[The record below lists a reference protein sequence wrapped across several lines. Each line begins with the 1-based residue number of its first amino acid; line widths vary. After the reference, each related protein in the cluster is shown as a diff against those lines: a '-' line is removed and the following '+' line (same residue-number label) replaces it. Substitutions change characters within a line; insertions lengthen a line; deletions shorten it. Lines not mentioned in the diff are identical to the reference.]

1 MEKFKILI
9 VEDEHD
15 IRELYRDLLT
25 DQGFDV
31 LEAPDGVT
39 GLRLAKESVWDL
51 MLLDIMLPQ
60 VDGLRVLEEIRQ
72 KFTKP
77 ILIISNLNN
86 DDIITKSMDLG
97 SNGYVI
103 KSELNPAQFITEVK
117 KYLNIL

>member
-1 MEKFKILI
+1 MIS
-9 VEDEHD
+9 D
-15 IRELYRDLLT
+15 ISKYF
-25 DQGFDV
+25 Q
-31 LEAPDGVT
+31 
-39 GLRLAKESVWDL
+39 RLNKKNSSSKLW
-51 MLLDIMLPQ
+51 
-60 VDGLRVLEEIRQ
+60 Q
-72 KFTKP
+72 KFSQP

>member
-1 MEKFKILI
+1 MEKFKVII

-31 LEAPDGVT
+31 LEASDGVT
-39 GLRLAKESVWDL
+39 GLRLAKESTWDL

-72 KFTKP
+72 KFNKP

-86 DDIITKSMDLG
+86 DDIISKSMDLG

-103 KSELNPAQFITEVK
+103 KSELNPAQFTTEAK

>member
-1 MEKFKILI
+1 MEKFKVII

-31 LEAPDGVT
+31 LEASDGVT
-39 GLRLAKESVWDL
+39 GLRLAKESTWDL

-72 KFTKP
+72 KFNKP

-86 DDIITKSMDLG
+86 DDIISKSMDLG

>member
-25 DQGFDV
+25 DQGFEV
-31 LEAPDGVT
+31 LEAADGYD
-39 GLRLAKESVWDL
+39 GLRIAKESPWDL
-51 MLLDIMLPQ
+51 MLLDIMLPK
-60 VDGLRVLEEIRQ
+60 VDGLRILEEIRT
-72 KFTKP
+72 KFAKP

-86 DDIITKSMDLG
+86 DDIISKSIDLG

>member
-31 LEAPDGVT
+31 MEAADGVS
-39 GLRLAKESVWDL
+39 GLRLAKESSWDL

-72 KFTKP
+72 KFKNP

>member
-1 MEKFKILI
+1 MEKYKVLI

-31 LEAPDGVT
+31 LEAADGVS
-39 GLRLAKESVWDL
+39 GLRIAKESSWDL

-60 VDGLRVLEEIRQ
+60 VDGLRVLEEIRE
-72 KFTKP
+72 KFQKP

-103 KSELNPAQFITEVK
+103 KSELNPAQFVTEVK

>member
-25 DQGFDV
+25 DQGFEV

-39 GLRLAKESVWDL
+39 GLRLAKESTWDL

-72 KFTKP
+72 KFSNP

>member
-31 LEAPDGVT
+31 LEAADGYD
-39 GLRLAKESVWDL
+39 GLRIAKESPWDL
-51 MLLDIMLPQ
+51 MLLDIMLPK
-60 VDGLRVLEEIRQ
+60 VDGLRILEEIRT

-86 DDIITKSMDLG
+86 DDIISKSIDLG